1 MNIESNYEEISKD
14 IGVKPE
20 EESLAKSR
28 ISEDDVSAFC
38 IWMKEDLKETIA
50 KVTISKRLTATPA
63 ILTGKMSSSMQVMM
77 KMMEQ
82 SG

>member
-1 MNIESNYEEISKD
+1 M
-14 IGVKPE
+14 
-20 EESLAKSR
+20 ARSR
-28 ISEDDVSAFC
+28 IPEDDVSGFC
-38 IWMKEDLKETIA
+38 IWMKEDLKNSIA